1 MDRLGMSPYSLPPRN
16 WATFASATPFTL
28 WVTISPIP
36 FPTFCVWMTFA
47 WRLRSS
53 ISIGR
58 SKTVAV
64 WNGGCVARLRS
75 LGISLREA
83 EQNRAPEIRLGQE
96 IANRTRLYFYD
107 YLEDIS
113 ADIPGVESWKE
124 PFSDKLHYHW
134 RPQKDCFYL
143 DENIDDYLREL
154 YEFVR
159 MKYNY

>member
-1 MDRLGMSPYSLPPRN
+1 MRCSFEKFRDK
-16 WATFASATPFTL
+16 F
-28 WVTISPIP
+28 V
-36 FPTFCVWMTFA
+36 
-47 WRLRSS
+47 
-53 ISIGR
+53 
-58 SKTVAV
+58 
-64 WNGGCVARLRS
+64 
-75 LGISLREA
+75 REA

-113 ADIPGVESWKE
+113 ADTGVEPWKE
-124 PFSDKLHYHW
+124 PFSDKVHYRW

-159 MKYNY
+159 K